1 MEKRTL
7 GRTGIAIAPLMLG
20 GNVFGW
26 TADEKQSFAVLD
38 AFVDLGGDAI
48 DTADSYSFW
57 VPGHEGGESETVIG
71 KWLKATGKRNRV
83 VIATKVGMLPA
94 RPGLKRANIEAAA
107 EDSLRRL
114 QTDCIDLYQSHR
126 DDMETPIEEALAAF
140 DSLIKKGKVRA
151 IGSSNFAA
159 PRLSEALST
168 SAASGL
174 ARYETL
180 QPAYNLM
187 QREIEADLQ
196 PLCVDEGVSIISYF
210 ALASGFLTGKY
221 RSAADKSKSV
231 RGARMDQYLNDKG
244 TGVLAALDRVS
255 VRQSA
260 TPAQVALAW
269 VMAKPAVAAPI
280 ASATSVEQLSEIMGA
295 LELQLTTEDVAELDR
310 VSA

>member
-1 MEKRTL
+1 
-7 GRTGIAIAPLMLG
+7 MLG

-57 VPGHEGGESETVIG
+57 VPGHEGGESEIVIG
-71 KWLKATGKRNRV
+71 RWLKATGKRNRV

-94 RPGLKRANIEAAA
+94 RAGLKRANIEAAA

-114 QTDCIDLYQSHR
+114 QIDCIDLYQSHR

-140 DSLIKKGKVRA
+140 DSMIKKGKVRA

-210 ALASGFLTGKY
+210 ALASGFLPGKY